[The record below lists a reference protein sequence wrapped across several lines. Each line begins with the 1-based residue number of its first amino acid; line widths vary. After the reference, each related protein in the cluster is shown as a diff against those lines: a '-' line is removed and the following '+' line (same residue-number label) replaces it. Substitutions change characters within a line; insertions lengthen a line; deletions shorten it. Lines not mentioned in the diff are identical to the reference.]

1 MVVEQAIIQ
10 IFERPP
16 VPTYSYA
23 CKACGHAFDIRQSFT
38 DDSLTMCPECGELSL
53 RKVLHPVGI
62 AFKGSGFYRNDSKV
76 SATAP
81 SKKESSDSTTAKE
94 STSGSTGSSDSGSS
108 GSSGSSGD
116 SKSSSVAAASS
127 TSS

>member
-108 GSSGSSGD
+108 GSSGD
-116 SKSSSVAAASS
+116 SKSSSVGAASS
-127 TSS
+127 TTT